1 MSQPMSH
8 APVSVIIPCFRCVAT
23 LDRAVASV
31 ALQTLRPAEVILV
44 DDASGDGTRALLHK
58 LQVQYGSDWI
68 KLVLLVLNVGA
79 ASARN
84 AGWAAST
91 HPYIAF
97 LDSDDAWHPQK
108 IEIQYGYMQAHSD
121 VAMSGHDF
129 GLLESAELPR
139 WSVTKAAPSI
149 VRKWSMV
156 LKNQFVTPSVMVR
169 RNISQRFIDG
179 QRHMEDHMLWMCVV
193 CDGLCV
199 AKLSCVL
206 VAIYKES
213 YGVSG
218 LSSQIW
224 LMARSDLSNYRR
236 LFQGRYVNFFQFCL
250 LVVFSALKL
259 LRRLVIYF
267 FYLRW
272 KRRL

>member
-1 MSQPMSH
+1 
-8 APVSVIIPCFRCVAT
+8 
-23 LDRAVASV
+23 
-31 ALQTLRPAEVILV
+31 
-44 DDASGDGTRALLHK
+44 
-58 LQVQYGSDWI
+58 
-68 KLVLLVLNVGA
+68 
-79 ASARN
+79 
-84 AGWAAST
+84 
-91 HPYIAF
+91 
-97 LDSDDAWHPQK
+97 
-108 IEIQYGYMQAHSD
+108 
-121 VAMSGHDF
+121 
-129 GLLESAELPR
+129 
-139 WSVTKAAPSI
+139 
-149 VRKWSMV
+149 
-156 LKNQFVTPSVMVR
+156 
-169 RNISQRFIDG
+169 
-179 QRHMEDHMLWMCVV
+179 MLWMCVV